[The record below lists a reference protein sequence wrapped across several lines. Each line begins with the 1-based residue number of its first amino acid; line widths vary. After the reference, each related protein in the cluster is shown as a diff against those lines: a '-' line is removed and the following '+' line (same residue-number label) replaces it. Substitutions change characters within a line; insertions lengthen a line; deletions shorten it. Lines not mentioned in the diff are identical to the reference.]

1 MSATRAAVEEG
12 IVPGGGV
19 TLVNIISKLENIGE
33 TDDEKVGAAIVRRA
47 LEEPLRQIVEN
58 AGYEGSVVVEKVKN
72 EKKSGYGFN
81 ALTEDYCDMI
91 KAGIVDPV
99 KVTRSALEN
108 AASIG
113 SLILT
118 TESLIA
124 EKPEPKTA
132 PAMPPGGP
140 GGMGYDM

>member
-1 MSATRAAVEEG
+1 MGRGTNPRPIRPIRPICPIGPIAKPRYGVSG
-12 IVPGGGV
+12 SLFPKLIVPD
-19 TLVNIISKLENIGE
+19 TPKH
-33 TDDEKVGAAIVRRA
+33 
-47 LEEPLRQIVEN
+47 
-58 AGYEGSVVVEKVKN
+58 
-72 EKKSGYGFN
+72 EKKGIGYN
-81 ALTEDYCDMI
+81 ALTDEYCDMV

-124 EKPEPKTA
+124 EKPEEKPA
-132 PAMPPGGP
+132 PAMPG
-140 GGMGYDM
+140 GGMGDYGM